1 MYFFFTP
8 NHSQKPHLQPILT
21 QMESRGLKANHL
33 NQTHRNKKKTKNLN
47 PNPPPP
53 KKNQDICIPRS
64 FQFSPCFPPLF
75 TPIEPILSI
84 ATTKD

>member
-1 MYFFFTP
+1 MYLFFTP

-47 PNPPPP
+47 PNPPFHPP
-53 KKNQDICIPRS
+53 PNKKSGHMHTTI
-64 FQFSPCFPPLF
+64 F
-75 TPIEPILSI
+75 PILSLFSSPI
-84 ATTKD
+84 YTY